1 MVVLKVHVDWS
12 LGGLGITIIV
22 KRAKE
27 AVDFQL
33 YNCLGTDAIENGDWW
48 PCGVSASMA
57 FRRGRSVLRFWG
69 LYDRACFSTA
79 WCTFFLLPGF
89 DICFTREG
97 EMVDGPGTTLLY
109 ANTLPSHEQQAWQIA
124 QAHVSSYHGVATG
137 VTRAASMIGGE

>member
-1 MVVLKVHVDWS
+1 MEI
-12 LGGLGITIIV
+12 GGL
-22 KRAKE
+22 
-27 AVDFQL
+27 AVL
-33 YNCLGTDAIENGDWW
+33 
-48 PCGVSASMA
+48 
-57 FRRGRSVLRFWG
+57 VLRWRSGEAAVFFAFG
-69 LYDRACFSTA
+69 DCMIGACFSTA